1 MLLLAVS
8 VLILLVSGLAA
19 VASAVA
25 RGTRFAMAAGVGGAV
40 SGCAIA
46 AASAIQVII
55 TGRTWEAW
63 TVWQTPMG
71 PLHAGIDHLSA
82 VFIILISIVGA
93 LAALYGRGYLAGHHS
108 HPSRAGRSWCWY
120 NLLLAA
126 MILVVTTRDGFG
138 FLMAWEGMSLASF
151 FLVMYDHERA
161 GVTRAG
167 WIYMVTTHVGAAFL
181 FVMFLLLGH
190 GGTLDFTSIIARS
203 DVASDHVLASTVFI
217 LAVIGFGTKAG
228 FIPLHVWLP
237 EAHPAAPSHV
247 SALMSG
253 VMIKTGIYGLLR
265 VLTMIGPP
273 QTWWGWVLV
282 TVGAVSGMVGIL
294 FALVQHDL
302 KRLLA
307 YSSIENVGII
317 TMALGL
323 GLIGAAN
330 GQALV
335 ASLAFC
341 GALLH
346 VINHGFFKSLLFMGA
361 GSVLHGAR
369 TLQLDRMGGLHKSMP
384 VTGTLFLVASAAI
397 CGLPPLN
404 GFASEFMIYSAAF
417 FNIGAGTSIPLSSL
431 AILALALIGG
441 LAVATFAKAFGIAFL
456 GEPRSAE
463 ASLASESS
471 PAMTLPMATLAGL
484 CIAAAFFAPWIAG
497 QMMPAVATFS
507 PGMDGLLVVR
517 SQSGIIITITIIS
530 AGFALTIGLLA
541 ALRHALGRGRPASS
555 ATTWDCGYAGQ
566 SARVQYTASS
576 FAEPTARMFRPILR
590 TRRDLTPP
598 DGLFPSRAA
607 ISTQTA
613 DIFLKY
619 VYEPAVAAISRA
631 AGLVQALQKGRV
643 HLYLMYIFITI
654 VALMIWNLR

>member
-1 MLLLAVS
+1 LLAVS

-19 VASAVA
+19 VVSAVA
-25 RGTRFAMAAGVGGAV
+25 RGARFATAAGVGGAV
-40 SGCAIA
+40 SGCVV
-46 AASAIQVII
+46 AASSALHVIV

-108 HPSRAGRSWCWY
+108 HPSRAERSWCWY

-167 WIYMVTTHVGAAFL
+167 WIYMVTAHVGAAFL

-203 DVASDHVLASTVFI
+203 DVASDHVLASGVFI

-228 FIPLHVWLP
+228 FIPLHIWLP

-265 VLTMIGPP
+265 VLTMIGAP

-282 TVGAVSGMVGIL
+282 TVGAVSGVVGIL
-294 FALVQHDL
+294 FALAQHDL

-323 GLIGAAN
+323 GLIGAAS
-330 GQALV
+330 GQMLV
-335 ASLAFC
+335 ASLAFS

-346 VINHGFFKSLLFMGA
+346 VVNHGFFKSLLFMGA
-361 GSVLHGAR
+361 GSVIHGAR
-369 TLQLDRMGGLHKSMP
+369 TLQIDRMGGLLKNMP
-384 VTGTLFLVASAAI
+384 ATGALFLVGSAAI

-404 GFASEFMIYSAAF
+404 GFAGEFLIYSAAF
-417 FNIGAGTSIPLSSL
+417 FSIGAGTSIPFSSL
-431 AILALALIGG
+431 TILALALIGG
-441 LAVATFAKAFGIAFL
+441 LAVATFTKAFGIAFL

-463 ASLASESS
+463 SSLASESGS
-471 PAMTLPMATLAGL
+471 AMTIPMAMLAAL
-484 CIAAAFFAPWIAG
+484 CIAVALGAPWLANQI
-497 QMMPAVATFS
+497 MPAVATFS
-507 PGMDGLLVVR
+507 PAMDNVLLPR
-517 SQSGIIITITIIS
+517 AQSGIIMTITLIS
-530 AGFALTIGLLA
+530 AGFAVTIGLLA
-541 ALRHALGRGRPASS
+541 ALRHALIRRRDADS
-555 ATTWDCGYAGQ
+555 APTWDCGYAGQ
-566 SARVQYTASS
+566 SSRVQYTGSS

-590 TRRDLTPP
+590 TRRNLTAPQ
-598 DGLFPSRAA
+598 GLFPTRAA
-607 ISTQTA
+607 ISTHAA
-613 DIFLKY
+613 DIFLQY

-631 AGLVQALQKGRV
+631 AALVQALQKGRV